1 VDRVIVVTLTPEAKG
16 PVMTTTA
23 RTDTHDMIVVH
34 RVFRREFPMAPRL
47 IRAVPAG
54 DVARARVVAG
64 HLHDMYLGL
73 HNHHTSEDDLLWPL
87 LLARV
92 DLDADKVLLMEA
104 QHQKVDALLSRALS
118 LLPEWEAAA
127 SPGVRDT
134 LADVYDALWPVLLEH
149 LEAEESEVLP
159 LVAEFVTQAE
169 WNRLGERFEHETP
182 KNRLM
187 LFLGA
192 LLEEATPA
200 EAAMML
206 GKLPG
211 PARLIWRLVGRR
223 AYARRIRAVRGVQ

>member
-1 VDRVIVVTLTPEAKG
+1 
-16 PVMTTTA
+16 MTMTA

-34 RVFRREFPMAPRL
+34 RVFRREFTMAPRL

-54 DVARARVVAG
+54 DVTRAHVVAD
-64 HLHDMYLGL
+64 HMRDLYDGL
-73 HNHHTSEDDLLWPL
+73 HGHHTAEDELLWPL

-127 SPGVRDT
+127 SPDLRDT

-159 LVAEFVTQAE
+159 LVAEHVTQAE
-169 WNRLGERFEHETP
+169 WNRLGERFEQETP
-182 KNRLM
+182 KSKLM
-187 LFLGA
+187 LFLGS

-200 EAAMML
+200 EAALML
-206 GKLPG
+206 GKLPA

-223 AYARRIRAVRGVQ
+223 AYTRRIKAVRAA

>member
-1 VDRVIVVTLTPEAKG
+1 
-16 PVMTTTA
+16 MTMTA

-34 RVFRREFPMAPRL
+34 RVFRREFTMAPRL

-54 DVARARVVAG
+54 DVTRAHAVAD
-64 HLHDMYLGL
+64 HMRDLYDGL
-73 HNHHTSEDDLLWPL
+73 HGHHTAEDELLWPL

-118 LLPEWEAAA
+118 LLPEWEATA
-127 SPGVRDT
+127 SPDLRDT

-159 LVAEFVTQAE
+159 LVAEHVTQAE
-169 WNRLGERFEHETP
+169 WNRLGERFEQETP
-182 KNRLM
+182 KSKLM
-187 LFLGA
+187 LFLGS

-200 EAAMML
+200 EAALML
-206 GKLPG
+206 GKLPA

-223 AYARRIRAVRGVQ
+223 AYTRRIKAVRAA